1 MKRRSSLRNRQL
13 SDDFRR
19 NAANNS
25 VCRYILCDHCSGSY
39 DRILSDGNAFC
50 YNNTR
55 TDPYIIS
62 NMNRS
67 IVVLSALR
75 IKIMIYGSQNRIMSD
90 QNIIP
95 DKDSALILEMT
106 AVIHKDI
113 PAKMNIPSK
122 VSIKRR

>member
-1 MKRRSSLRNRQL
+1 
-13 SDDFRR
+13 
-19 NAANNS
+19 
-25 VCRYILCDHCSGSY
+25 
-39 DRILSDGNAFC
+39 
-50 YNNTR
+50 
-55 TDPYIIS
+55 
-62 NMNRS
+62 MNRR

-95 DKDSALILEMT
+95 DKDSALILKMT

-122 VSIKRR
+122 VSIKRREHVSITRAFISSDRTGSSCELMNSTTSFMSIQTSPQHHQ